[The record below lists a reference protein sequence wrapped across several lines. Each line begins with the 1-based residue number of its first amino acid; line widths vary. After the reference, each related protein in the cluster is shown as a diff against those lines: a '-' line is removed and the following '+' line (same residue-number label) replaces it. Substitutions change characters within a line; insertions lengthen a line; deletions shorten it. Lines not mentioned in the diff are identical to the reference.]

1 MLLFT
6 FTSVDLC
13 VTGSAV
19 IAKLLRMTMLSDD
32 DDFLTSE
39 NVGDK

>member
-1 MLLFT
+1 MFL
-6 FTSVDLC
+6 
-13 VTGSAV
+13 GSAV

-32 DDFLTSE
+32 DDFLASE